1 MTRDTCPA
9 RARTCAGVVLHL
21 HALAAVL
28 GAEVVGALAE
38 GRRHRAPQH
47 GQRPPLVGDIPGVH
61 AGVPL
66 QHDMTCY
73 MTTSHVTRTGHVT
86 ET

>member
-66 QHDMTCY
+66 QHEHDML
-73 MTTSHVTRTGHVT
+73 HDNITRDADMPRD
-86 ET
+86 